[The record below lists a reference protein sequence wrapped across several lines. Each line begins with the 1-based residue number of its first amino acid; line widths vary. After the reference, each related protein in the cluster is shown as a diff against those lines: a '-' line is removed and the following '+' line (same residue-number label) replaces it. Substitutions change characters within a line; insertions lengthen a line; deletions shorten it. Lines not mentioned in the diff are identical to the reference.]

1 MKCIYCG
8 EEITEGSL
16 YCSHCGKA
24 VQIVPDY
31 NVYDDDYLKQVLAEE
46 NGVISA
52 GKEEKGTNGSQGK
65 GGNQQKKSK
74 KKIIIRVAAIVVFLA
89 VILIVLGAAVRSNH
103 NNSFS
108 YQVEQAE
115 KAVANGN
122 IDKAIEYYENALA
135 LDQSSI
141 DVRLAL
147 AELYLEKNDSDSA
160 LVLYQEVLKL
170 DNKNREACENLIAIY
185 DERGNTDAIIA
196 LGEAV
201 DDSLSDLFDE
211 YSVTAP
217 EFDLEEGTFDEVQ
230 KLTLSS
236 EDGYDIYYTL
246 DGGDPSEKGVRY
258 TEPIELEENNKTYTV
273 MAVCVNSKKIY
284 SEVITKE
291 YTIELA
297 PPDMPIV
304 TPDGGDFGVE
314 TTVTVTVPDGCTAY
328 YTWSGATPSE
338 SSKRY
343 SGPIAIPEGNN
354 VLSVILVDNTTGLRS
369 EVYRGNYVYYDEDY
383 TDENVEGEQE

>member
-1 MKCIYCG
+1 
-8 EEITEGSL
+8 
-16 YCSHCGKA
+16 

-46 NGVISA
+46 NGVINSDKDK
-52 GKEEKGTNGSQGK
+52 KEEKREE
-65 GGNQQKKSK
+65 QQKKSK
-74 KKIIIRVAAIVVFLA
+74 KKIIMGVGALLVFL
-89 VILIVLGAAVRSNH
+89 VIILVVLGAAIRSNH

-115 KAVANGN
+115 KAVSNGN

-147 AELYLEKNDSDSA
+147 AELYLEKDDSDSA

-170 DNKNREACENLIAIY
+170 DKKNREACEKLIAIY
-185 DERGNTDAIIA
+185 DERGNNDAI
-196 LGEAV
+196 LELSEAV
-201 DDSLSDLFDE
+201 DDSLSDLFED
-211 YSVTAP
+211 YRVAAP
-217 EFDLEEGTFDEVQ
+217 EFDLEEGTFDEA
-230 KLTLSS
+230 KELTLSS
-236 EDGYDIYYTL
+236 EVGYDIFYTL
-246 DGGDPSEKGVRY
+246 DGGDPSVKGVRY
-258 TEPIELEENNKTYTV
+258 TEPIVLDENNKTYTV
-273 MAVCVNSKKIY
+273 MAVCVNGKSIY
-284 SEVITKE
+284 SDVVTKE

-304 TPDGGDFGVE
+304 TPDGGDFGVK

-328 YTWSGATPSE
+328 YTWSGGTPS
-338 SSKRY
+338 SSSNRY
-343 SGPIAIPEGNN
+343 TSPIVIPEGNN
-354 VLSVILVDNTTGLRS
+354 VLSVILIDNTTGLSS

-383 TDENVEGEQE
+383 TDENLEEEIY